1 MRRGEYKVPGG
12 KLVVAEVQV
21 DDGVL
26 SRVRIS
32 GDFFLEPD
40 EALERIDEALRGLP
54 ADSSVGVLTDGVQAA
69 TAHADMIGFDARS
82 VAIAVRR
89 ALGASTSWSDHTF
102 EILQP
107 GPLAP
112 RENLALDQVLVEEL
126 GAGRRGPML
135 RMWEWTGSAAILGSF
150 QSVRNEVDLDAAARR
165 GVQVVRRI
173 SGGGAMFV
181 EPGNSITYSLYVPTT
196 LVDGLSF
203 EQSYAFLDDWVLGA
217 LRELG
222 VQAEYVPLNDITS
235 PQGKIGGAAQ
245 KRLAGGAVL
254 HHVMMSYD
262 IDAEAMTDVLRIGRE
277 KLSDKGTK
285 SANKR
290 VDPMRAQTQMPRE
303 DIVEALLGYFR
314 RTYATT
320 EGEVRESEFER
331 VQHLVETKFSTEEW
345 LHRVP

>member
-1 MRRGEYKVPGG
+1 MRGEYKVPGG

-26 SRVRIS
+26 SQVRIS

-40 EALERIDEALRGLP
+40 DALERIDEALRGMP
-54 ADSSVGVLTDGVQAA
+54 ADAPDGALTEGVEGA
-69 TAHADMIGFDARS
+69 TAQADMIGFDDRS

-89 ALGASTSWSDHTF
+89 ARADSTAWSDHAF

-112 RENLALDQVLVEEL
+112 RQNLALDQVLVEEL
-126 GAGRRGPML
+126 AAGRRGPML
-135 RMWEWTGSAAILGSF
+135 RMWEWAGSAAILGSF
-150 QSVRNEVDLDAAARR
+150 QSVRNEVDLEAAARR

-222 VQAEYVPLNDITS
+222 VQAEYV
-235 PQGKIGGAAQ
+235 Q
-245 KRLAGGAVL
+245 
-254 HHVMMSYD
+254 
-262 IDAEAMTDVLRIGRE
+262 IGRA
-277 KLSDKGTK
+277 SC
-285 SANKR
+285 R
-290 VDPMRAQTQMPRE
+290 
-303 DIVEALLGYFR
+303 
-314 RTYATT
+314 
-320 EGEVRESEFER
+320 ER
-331 VQHLVETKFSTEEW
+331 VAISVVAVAVKENTKKRT
-345 LHRVP
+345 V